1 MPANET
7 NKNDLRSMLEA
18 KSTEE
23 LEELLALDFSEQEDA
38 EPNVEYITTILEVIH
53 EREETTPE
61 DQAEV
66 DAAWQELREA
76 ILNYEQAK
84 ANAGTTEKP
93 NLDHPCKTEHGQI
106 FRRRPRALRYCAVVA
121 AVIVLFCGSAYAFQW
136 NVFQAIA
143 QWTAETFGFVTDK
156 EQEENPV
163 NDVFRDMRLEVAVR
177 SDIPAVPKWAPEG
190 TEQHEE
196 IEVVE
201 KSRKANVTGIFT
213 KQERVFTVKISVYH
227 TVSEELT
234 ATYQKDGS
242 TVQEYVAGGVTH
254 YIANNHD
261 NTSVMWTNGCIEG
274 HIQGDLTLEEL
285 QEMIDSIYEE

>member
-1 MPANET
+1 MPANEK
-7 NKNDLRSMLEA
+7 NKNDLRSILEN

-106 FRRRPRALRYCAVVA
+106 PRRRPRALRYCAVVA

-136 NVFQAIA
+136 NIFQAIA

-156 EQEENPV
+156 AQEDSPNSEA
-163 NDVFRDMRLEVAVR
+163 FREMRLEVATR
-177 SDIPAVPKWAPEG
+177 SDVPVVPWWAPEETKQSG
-190 TEQHEE
+190 E
-196 IEVVE
+196 ITVAEM
-201 KSRKANVTGIFT
+201 SRKVSVVGTFAA
-213 KQERVFTVKISVYH
+213 QEREFTVKISVYH
-227 TVSEELT
+227 TTSEELT

-242 TVQEYVAGGVTH
+242 TVQEYVADGVTH
-254 YIANNHD
+254 YIVSNNEMHGV
-261 NTSVMWTNGCIEG
+261 TWTNGRIEG
-274 HIQGDLTLEEL
+274 TIQGDLTVEEL
-285 QEMIDSIYEE
+285 QKMIDSIYEE